1 MRATLWS
8 WCEEISYWNSLII
21 SSKYAHRME
30 IRTSIHPSGVSLGIG
45 TWIGRK
51 KKGGIVKK
59 VLYWC
64 HEEVYSKFLIHFSL
78 LSSSY
83 HKSIA
88 KICLVLTCWLT
99 ALDGAVFQV
108 TRCMNVCRGKDFYHI
123 QSIKKIDSNRLE
135 IGAQTNIDIK
145 LPYHWS
151 RLLFFSFLL
160 LPIITLSRT
169 DQTQTREL
177 NVKRCHNSTF
187 DRKPVKLPSC
197 EVVLQLETLSA
208 RSFAGRLFASL
219 VVLLCTLLISLKK

>member
-1 MRATLWS
+1 MIMMRGNFLLEFS
-8 WCEEISYWNSLII
+8 DYFV
-21 SSKYAHRME
+21 E
-30 IRTSIHPSGVSLGIG
+30 IRTQNGNPYLALFFRRLFGDCDLDREKEKRVNSQKSFVLMSWRSLFEVSDSLF
-45 TWIGRK
+45 
-51 KKGGIVKK
+51 IV
-59 VLYWC
+59 VII
-64 HEEVYSKFLIHFSL
+64 VSQIDR
-78 LSSSY
+78 
-83 HKSIA
+83 

-177 NVKRCHNSTF
+177 NVKRCHNRTF